1 MDWILETTPSFSF
14 VFLRLGLAVTFFAH
28 STQQI
33 FGWFDGRGLTAMLAN
48 WKEKYGI
55 PTPIGVIG
63 MFTEFFGS
71 FAMLLGF
78 LTRPF
83 ALGLAIFM
91 TVAIQKAHWEHGFF
105 LARRPGEGSG
115 IEYCLALFLITMA
128 LLIDRRGALSID
140 GLLSR

>member
-1 MDWILETTPSFSF
+1 MNCIFETTPTISFT
-14 VFLRLGLAVTFFAH
+14 VLRLGLAIAFFAH

-33 FGWFDGRGLTAMLAN
+33 FGWFDGRGLNSVLAN

-55 PTPIGVIG
+55 PVPIGLVG

-71 FAMLLGF
+71 FALLFGF

-91 TVAIQKAHWEHGFF
+91 AVAMQKAHWEHGYF

-115 IEYCLALFLITMA
+115 IEYCLALFLMAVA
-128 LLIDRRGALSID
+128 LLVGGGGALSID
-140 GLLSR
+140 GLLSC

>member
-1 MDWILETTPSFSF
+1 MNWIFETTPTISFT
-14 VFLRLGLAVTFFAH
+14 VLRLGLAIAFFAH

-33 FGWFDGRGLTAMLAN
+33 FGWFDGRGLNSVLAN

-55 PTPIGVIG
+55 PVPIGLVG

-71 FAMLLGF
+71 FALLFGF

-91 TVAIQKAHWEHGFF
+91 AGCMQKNPFGKRSFLLRRAAGGGGGEGFF
-105 LARRPGEGSG
+105 VG
-115 IEYCLALFLITMA
+115 F
-128 LLIDRRGALSID
+128 
-140 GLLSR
+140 